1 MLGQILY
8 ATILLANSIVILS
21 EDRFLQ
27 RGIPKYFIFLNS
39 MLYCRKV
46 GWSRASLKQQQ
57 PWSNNGFNAGGDQSV
72 DSVKYRLI
80 ALMEALR
87 MLLRS
92 MYMYFVMRH

>member
-8 ATILLANSIVILS
+8 AAILFANSIVILS

-27 RGIPKYFIFLNS
+27 RGMSLMLNHGNSETNRYFNN
-39 MLYCRKV
+39 KV

-57 PWSNNGFNAGGDQSV
+57 PWANNGFNTGADQSV

-80 ALMEALR
+80 SLMEAIR

-92 MYMYFVMRH
+92 K